1 MSSKPVTCV
10 GERGLGVRRALV
22 GESGSL
28 FAQQCLKANP
38 DKP

>member
-1 MSSKPVTCV
+1 MRSKPVTCA
-10 GERGLGVRRALV
+10 GEGGLGVRRALV
-22 GESGSL
+22 REGGSL